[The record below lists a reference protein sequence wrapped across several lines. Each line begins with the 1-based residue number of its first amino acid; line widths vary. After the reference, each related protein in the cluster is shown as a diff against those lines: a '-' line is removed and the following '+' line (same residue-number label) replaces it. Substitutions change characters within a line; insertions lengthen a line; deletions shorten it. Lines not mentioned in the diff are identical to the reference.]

1 MRITKLLSLALFV
14 ATLSFSQ
21 SYAATQDRIA
31 GALSGGSMVTL
42 RGNVHRQALP
52 QFDQGP
58 ADPGLRFGT
67 MTLLTVP
74 TPRQRKA
81 LMQLVADQQDR
92 KSPNYHKWLTP
103 EQWADRFGL
112 SRGDVQKLTDWLK
125 SQGFSVVNVARG
137 RNWITFSGTAAQVQN
152 AFGTEIHR
160 YNVNGEMHVANS
172 TAPRIPAAL
181 AGVVTG
187 IHGLDDFH
195 LEPKS
200 VTALPNYLDGSFAQP
215 DFLAPDDIAAIYDIS
230 TLYSAG
236 VDGTGQKLAIIGQ
249 TDIDL
254 SDLTNFRTGFGLSS
268 ISCTTNSDLIT
279 ACNDPH
285 LAYVLVQGAT
295 DPGQPRIPDLPKAD
309 LDLEWAG
316 AVARNAQLIYVNAPA
331 ILDNNGN
338 LVSGGVRVAWY
349 DAVDNDR
356 APVISMSY
364 AHCESFENQILDST
378 GKPLADEVELMKA
391 NTLGITFVGY
401 TGDSAASGCDNSF
414 TTAAGNQ
421 AKNGYA
427 VGYPASSPEVTAVGG
442 TAIPVANLNNP
453 TYWGS
458 NGLNG
463 GSAKGY
469 IPETAYNDDDEW
481 ASYCAANP
489 TNLLCTQGGNTAQTG
504 WVSIMS
510 AANAQADIGISS
522 GGGGPSNCAQQTASF
537 SSCVAG
543 FPQPSWQKVT
553 ISGQASARFLPD
565 VAMLASH
572 SFPSYI
578 FCTQASELGDSG
590 NGSSCAGGIANAL
603 GLAFPSVTGGTAVST
618 PVFAGIVTLL
628 NQSLASSKGLGNINP
643 MLYTLAA
650 ATPSNGAFHP
660 VTTGDNNVAC
670 VPGGAEQGA
679 PPCPASGLLGFSA
692 SNFDASTKYNLV
704 TGLGSVDAD
713 KLALAF
719 AAAANLSF
727 TLSNN
732 LAGGTL
738 DVPQGQTSTPVN
750 LTVTSTTGFVVTTGG
765 NSSTLQPLTYS
776 CSGLPLESMCN
787 FSPSMTSS
795 LTVVSV
801 TISTTPTTFGQRRP
815 DHGARIFYAALLP
828 GFLGI
833 VLTAGSRKK
842 SVRVAQM
849 LALVMVLGVSTL
861 WMSSCAGSSSTT
873 SPGTKRGSYPI
884 VVNATTGG
892 TNPISASTSFTL
904 KVN

>member
-1 MRITKLLSLALFV
+1 MRITKLLLLALFV
-14 ATLSFSQ
+14 ASFSFSR
-21 SYAATQDRIA
+21 SYAATPDRIA
-31 GALSGGSMVTL
+31 GALNGGSMVTL
-42 RGNVHRQALP
+42 RGNVHRKALP
-52 QFDQGP
+52 QFERGP

-74 TPRQRKA
+74 TASQRKA
-81 LMQLVADQQDR
+81 LMQLVAEQQDR

-112 SRGDVQKLTDWLK
+112 SQNDVQKLTDWLK
-125 SQGFSVVNVARG
+125 SQGFSIVNVARG
-137 RNWITFSGTAAQVQN
+137 RNWITFSGTAAQVQS

-160 YNVNGEMHVANS
+160 YSVNGEMHVANA
-172 TAPRIPAAL
+172 TAPKIPAAL

-187 IHGLDDFH
+187 IHGLDDFY
-195 LEPKS
+195 LEPKG
-200 VTALPNYLDGSFAQP
+200 VTASPEYFNGNFAQP
-215 DFLAPDDIAAIYDIS
+215 DFLAPDDIATIYDIS
-230 TLYSAG
+230 ALYSAG
-236 VDGTGQKLAIIGQ
+236 IDGTGQKLAVIGQ

-279 ACNDPH
+279 ACSDPH
-285 LAYVLVQGAT
+285 LQYVLVQGAT
-295 DPGQPRIPDLPKAD
+295 DPGQTRIQDLALAD
-309 LDLEWAG
+309 QEIEWAG
-316 AVARNAQLIYVNAPA
+316 AVARNAQIIYVNAPA
-331 ILDNNGN
+331 VVSNGN
-338 LVSGGVRVAWY
+338 LSGGVHMAWY
-349 DAVDNDR
+349 DAIDNNR

-364 AHCESFENQILDST
+364 ARCEFFENAILDST
-378 GKPLADEVELMKA
+378 GQPAADELELIKA
-391 NTLGITFVGY
+391 NSMGITFVGY

-414 TTAAGNQ
+414 TTAPGNQ

-463 GSAKGY
+463 GSAKQY

-481 ASYCAANP
+481 ASFCAANP
-489 TNLLCTQGGNTAQTG
+489 TNLFCTQGGNTAQTG
-504 WVSIMS
+504 WVPITS
-510 AANAQADIGISS
+510 AATAQADIGISS
-522 GGGGPSNCAQQTASF
+522 GGGGPSNCAQQTPGF
-537 SSCVAG
+537 SACVAG
-543 FPQPSWQKVT
+543 FAQPSWQKVT

-578 FCTQASELGDSG
+578 FCTQLSELGDSG

-660 VTTGDNNVAC
+660 ITTGDNNVAC
-670 VPGGAEQGA
+670 VVRGAEQGA
-679 PPCPASGLLGFSA
+679 PPCPASGVLGFSA
-692 SNFDASTKYNLV
+692 SNADASTGYNLV

-719 AAAANLSF
+719 AAASNLSF

-732 LAGGTL
+732 VANGTL
-738 DVPQGQTSTPVN
+738 DVLQGQTSTPVN

-776 CSGLPLESMCN
+776 CSGLPAESMCN
-787 FSPSMTSS
+787 FSPSITSS

-801 TISTTPTTFGQRRP
+801 TISTTPTTFGRRRS
-815 DHGARIFYAALLP
+815 DRGARILYAVLLP
-828 GFLGI
+828 AFFGI
-833 VLTAGSRKK
+833 VFTAGSRRR
-842 SVRVAQM
+842 SVRAIRM
-849 LALVMVLGVSTL
+849 LGLVMVLGFSTL
-861 WMSSCAGSSSTT
+861 WLSSCAGSSTTT

-892 TNPISASTSFTL
+892 TNPISASTNFTL
-904 KVN
+904 TVN